1 MPAID
6 TEGLH
11 FDVHGRFGDRDVR
24 VTYSSGLLV
33 VEGFTFTF
41 NNDHVEYG
49 DERITVNE
57 TEIGRLLTVQVPM
70 FSTRQNVTFSLL
82 MPTSVE
88 VADGAG
94 SGDVTALVILTN
106 WGTQTDERLPAM
118 YSSVVR
124 LEGTASQDPG

>member
-6 TEGLH
+6 AEGLH
-11 FDVHGRFGDRDVR
+11 FDVHGRFGNRDVR
-24 VTYSSGLLV
+24 VTYSPGLLV

-41 NNDHVEYG
+41 NSDHVEYG
-49 DERITVNE
+49 AERITVNE

-82 MPTSVE
+82 TPTSVR
-88 VADGAG
+88 VADGG
-94 SGDVTALVILTN
+94 TSGNVTALAILTN
-106 WGTQTDERLPAM
+106 WHSSMDERLAAT
-118 YSSVVR
+118 YGVVE